1 MSIYDDLDFGEEYGY
16 EDRPDNWNRLFDL
29 YVDSDAKDFAMAEIT
44 RGPDQF
50 KANIIKEQAI
60 NAIDTA
66 LAATEVNLEK
76 SYNAM
81 NMNTLVGNSTGGFA
95 SSGSSKKQ
103 KEFQLDQVS
112 LSKEQDIQNIK
123 STVLD
128 AKMDTLKS
136 RQAEVD
142 KEWDIYNVFLGL
154 DPDKNP
160 DAPSAYGDWE
170 DEAVSDGFQ
179 NCINAGNSVETC
191 QQFMQ
196 EELSD
201 FVDLVPDLDG
211 GGGFTGDDLATIGSG
226 LCAGVV
232 CGDSGWDTF
241 NPCCW

>member
-16 EDRPDNWNRLFDL
+16 EDRPDNWNRLFDI

-44 RGPDQF
+44 RGSDQF

-81 NMNTLVGNSTGGFA
+81 NMNALVGNSTGGFA

-103 KEFQLDQVS
+103 KEFELAQVS

-128 AKMDTLKS
+128 SKMDTLKS

-142 KEWDIYNVFLGL
+142 KEWEIYNTFLGL
-154 DPDKNP
+154 SPDR
-160 DAPSAYGDWE
+160 
-170 DEAVSDGFQ
+170 
-179 NCINAGNSVETC
+179 
-191 QQFMQ
+191 
-196 EELSD
+196 
-201 FVDLVPDLDG
+201 VPDVAATGAAHTDDMSITEYDDYGTLGDIGLDS
-211 GGGFTGDDLATIGSG
+211 DDQG
-226 LCAGVV
+226 LIYNAICSGVV
-232 CGDSGWDTF
+232 CGDDWYDSL